1 MRPADAGGQGAGT
14 GVPRGVGGL
23 RAGLEE
29 AELLLFEWVWGQKL
43 KSSPAGGQL
52 SLFGGVLHL
61 FTSKAAE
68 KGTVSTGP
76 RSVSRGT
83 LFKGISLYNAPGTVL
98 GTVGPFCN
106 FILPSL
112 NA

>member
-14 GVPRGVGGL
+14 GEPRGVGGL
-23 RAGLEE
+23 RVGLEE

-43 KSSPAGGQL
+43 KSSPAGGQQ

-83 LFKGISLYNAPGTVL
+83 LFKGVFL
-98 GTVGPFCN
+98 
-106 FILPSL
+106 
-112 NA
+112 